1 MDSDL
6 CGEQEVPSAVLTGIN
21 FSVSVDKEKV
31 CLEKICVASEVTD
44 PKLGL
49 PNPSSECLTCGA
61 KDLKHCEG
69 HFGVIQFPYTILHP
83 YYLSEVVQILN
94 KVCPACKSLREDL
107 WIKGPDSLSIDQ
119 PKGCKYCVGNS
130 LNWYPPMKFKVLSED
145 IFRLSAI
152 MVEVNENVLRKFQ
165 KRRKEALPADYWD
178 FLPKDS
184 HQEESGTRPNRRILS
199 HAQVHF
205 LLKAIDPKLIRKF
218 ILRPDS
224 LFLNYFPVTPNSH
237 RVTELTYMF
246 SSGQR
251 LFFDERT
258 GAYKKL
264 VDFRGTSNEL
274 SSRVLGCLK
283 ISKLHT
289 FKSSSKDATT
299 ALLKNEDSS
308 NMVGLRYMKDVL
320 LGKRNDSSF
329 RTVVIGDRSLK
340 LSEIGIPCHIAES
353 LQISENL
360 NNWNWDKLISSCD
373 LRLLEKGEIH
383 VRRKNSLISLR
394 RISDLRMGDIIS
406 RPLKDGDILL
416 INRPPSIHPH
426 SLIALSVK
434 VLPISSVVSINP
446 ICCSPFRGDFDGD
459 CFHGYIPQS
468 IEARVELHEL
478 VALDR
483 QLTNWLS
490 GRNLLCLG
498 QDSLTAAHLIKEDGF
513 LLNKYQMQQL
523 KMYCPY
529 ELPPPALVK
538 APRLNSSVWTGKQL
552 FSMLLPPGFNYYFS
566 QNGVCI
572 INGEL
577 TSSSDGSAWLRDND
591 GNLFQS
597 LVKYDKSMVLNFLYA
612 AQEVLCDW
620 LSDRGFSISLSDLY
634 LSSDLH
640 SRENLMDEISWGLLE
655 AEQTCNFKQLMVD
668 SCRDL
673 LAGNDEES
681 QNVITFD
688 VERLC
693 YEKQGSAVLSQASV
707 DAFKQ
712 VFRDIQTLAFKYAS
726 KENSLL
732 AMYKAGSK
740 GSLPK
745 LVQHSMCLGLQ
756 HSLVPLSFRF
766 PHQLSCAAW
775 NKQKRCSG
783 LMGEIDGNA
792 CLTKS
797 FIPYAVVK
805 NSFSTGLN
813 PLECFVHSVTSRGSS
828 FSDNADLPGTLTR
841 RLMFFMRDLYRAYDG
856 TIRSAYGNQL
866 VQFSYNTDEG
876 TSTSNCSL
884 AQLTRGSVNPF
895 EGIGGEPVGSLSA
908 CAISEAAYSALDQP
922 ISLLETSPLL
932 NLKNIME
939 CGLRK
944 SSSNQTVSLFLS
956 EKLGRHRH
964 GFEYGALEVKNHL
977 ERLNFSEIVSTAMII
992 FSPQTLSEAPLSAWV
1007 CHFHVRKALAKRRR
1021 LKEQLIVGS
1030 LYRWYNNAKKEL
1042 KVNISDLLITSKECP
1057 IDDGPRQED
1066 SFCISVTVVKKSKD
1080 SSVQLDTVR
1089 GLVMPFLLRAVIKGF
1104 PEIKKV
1110 DILWKDRPKLSKSYD
1125 SRGELYLRVSMSE
1138 EHGTRTSWNALM
1150 DDCLPIMD
1158 MIDWA
1163 RSYPDNIHHF
1173 CSANGIDAGWKLF
1186 LNNLDSAIS
1195 DVGKTILP
1203 EHLLLIANCLSA
1215 TGEFVGLSSRGLAQQ
1230 RKHASV
1236 VSPFTQACFSNPS
1249 TCFVKAAKA
1258 GVTDDL
1264 QGSIDALAWGKP
1276 PCFGTGGQ
1284 FDIIYSWR
1292 DKELYQPVDVY
1303 DLLNSIVTPLKQNV
1317 KSDLPN
1323 SMNIKSDKYGDRS
1336 IYVHSGSISLGLKK
1350 LEGIS
1355 RAYLR
1360 TVLTWKDIQ
1369 KLYHASKKILNK
1381 YPIDHRLNEGEKK
1394 ILMMALYFH
1403 PQSYEK
1409 IGTGAQ
1415 YIKIGYHPEYKGT
1428 RCFHLVR
1435 TDGTT
1440 EDFSYRKCVLAA
1452 LDSIAPEKAK
1462 LYRSKWLEQQDYE

>member
-775 NKQKRCSG
+775 NKQKRCS
-783 LMGEIDGNA
+783 DGF
-792 CLTKS
+792 C
-797 FIPYAVVK
+797 
-805 NSFSTGLN
+805 
-813 PLECFVHSVTSRGSS
+813 
-828 FSDNADLPGTLTR
+828 TL
-841 RLMFFMRDLYRAYDG
+841 FG
-856 TIRSAYGNQL
+856 
-866 VQFSYNTDEG
+866 
-876 TSTSNCSL
+876 
-884 AQLTRGSVNPF
+884 
-895 EGIGGEPVGSLSA
+895 
-908 CAISEAAYSALDQP
+908 
-922 ISLLETSPLL
+922 
-932 NLKNIME
+932 
-939 CGLRK
+939 
-944 SSSNQTVSLFLS
+944 
-956 EKLGRHRH
+956 
-964 GFEYGALEVKNHL
+964 
-977 ERLNFSEIVSTAMII
+977 
-992 FSPQTLSEAPLSAWV
+992 
-1007 CHFHVRKALAKRRR
+1007 
-1021 LKEQLIVGS
+1021 
-1030 LYRWYNNAKKEL
+1030 
-1042 KVNISDLLITSKECP
+1042 ECP

-1150 DDCLPIMD
+1150 DGCLPIMD

-1292 DKELYQPVDVY
+1292 DNELYQPVDVY